1 MSRDKRVVVIAS
13 RNADKLRELGEL
25 FAGLPFEIRS
35 SGDYPGLPEVIED
48 GTTLVGNA
56 CRKAIA
62 TAAYTGEIAVADDTG
77 LRVRALGGLPDVFAA
92 RFAGESATYADNCDL
107 LSELMHD
114 VPDGFREAS
123 FETAV
128 AWVDPRPAGSELDE
142 RAAPGPAGDLRW
154 LHNPFRRAIH
164 VADPAAEDDYWNG
177 LVDRRAVWSDYMAR
191 AEGLGHVPGVDRI
204 RLAGI
209 YDRLTAPVRHGRR
222 PTGADAADLRLPD
235 ARIWSADGP
244 GDTDEPTRITPTG
257 LPADAPGRAR
267 NEAVWCEL
275 TACGRL
281 LGEVTHAAFGSR
293 GFGYDPVF
301 RPLGGE
307 RTLAEMAP
315 AEKNAI
321 SHRGTA
327 LRRLLDAARRVYT
340 AGQ

>member
-48 GTTLVGNA
+48 GTTIVGNA

-92 RFAGESATYADNCDL
+92 RFAGEGATYADNCDL
-107 LSELMHD
+107 LSELMRD

-128 AWVDPRPAGSELDE
+128 AWVDPRPTGSELDE
-142 RAAPGPAGDLRW
+142 GAAPGPAGDLRW

-177 LVDRRAVWSDYMAR
+177 LVDRRAVWSDYVAR
-191 AEGLGHVPGVDRI
+191 AEGLGQAPGVDLA

-209 YDRLTAPVRHGRR
+209 YDRLTAPVRDGRR
-222 PTGADAADLRLPD
+222 PTDADAADLRLPD
-235 ARIWSADGP
+235 VRIWGADGP
-244 GDTDEPTRITPTG
+244 DDTVEPTRITPRG

-281 LGEVTHAAFGSR
+281 LGEVTHVPSGSR

-327 LRRLLDAARRVYT
+327 LRRLLDAARRVYS